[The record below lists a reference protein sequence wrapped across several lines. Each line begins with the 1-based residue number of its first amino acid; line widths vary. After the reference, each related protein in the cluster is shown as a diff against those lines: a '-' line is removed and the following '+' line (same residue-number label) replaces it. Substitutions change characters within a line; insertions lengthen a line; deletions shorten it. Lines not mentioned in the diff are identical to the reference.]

1 MYTIYNILLYKIKK
15 TITRTVET
23 VESVEHNDFNGLCV
37 ETILHKNVS
46 CWFYWVRLGRM
57 FQSAI
62 LRQAGTFGNI
72 AKPGRL
78 LVCSNRQLV
87 VNREVV

>member
-23 VESVEHNDFNGLCV
+23 VESVERNDFNSLRV
-37 ETILHKNVS
+37 ETILHDFVT
-46 CWFYWVRLGRM
+46 CWFYWVELGRT
-57 FQSAI
+57 FHLAI